1 MSNLSLLSRILILI
15 SPFFVPWWI
24 VLLLAL
30 ASLFFFESYYEILV
44 LGLIC
49 DVLYASSHTF
59 FGLYGFTLISGL
71 LLILVGQIKKRLI
84 MY

>member
-1 MSNLSLLSRILILI
+1 MSKLSLLSRILILTT
-15 SPFFVPWWI
+15 PFFLPWWV
-24 VLLLAL
+24 VLVLAL
-30 ASLFFFESYYEILV
+30 AALFFFETYYEIVV

-59 FGLYGFTLISGL
+59 FGLYGLTLISGL
-71 LLILVGQIKKRLI
+71 LLIIVGQIKKRLI

>member
-1 MSNLSLLSRILILI
+1 MSKLSLLSRIAILV

-30 ASLFFFESYYEILV
+30 AAVFWFETYYEIV
-44 LGLIC
+44 LLGMIC
-49 DVLYASSHTF
+49 DVLYASSHSL

-71 LLILVGQIKKRLI
+71 IFMLVRQIKKRLI

>member
-1 MSNLSLLSRILILI
+1 MNKLILLSRILILV
-15 SPFFVPWWI
+15 SPFFLPWWV
-24 VLLLAL
+24 VLTFAL
-30 ASLFFFESYYEILV
+30 AALFFFDTYYEIIA

-59 FGLYGFTLISGL
+59 FGMYGLTLISGL
-71 LLILVGQIKKRLI
+71 LLIIVGQIKKRLI